1 MSVSMNPATLVAFFM
16 ALVRTTAFLA
26 ATPLFNGG
34 WLPMRVRTGLAMA
47 ISLSLT
53 ASYSGSVTFTG
64 VVPLLFALFVQ
75 ALAGLALGLCVA
87 IVFSAIQVAGELIDL
102 QVGFSFGSQL
112 DPLSGSMAA
121 PVARYYQMVGMAVVF
136 AAGGHVLVLRGFIR
150 SVQAVPL
157 GGLNLATLGDHLL
170 SLTSSVLVAAIEISL
185 PLIAALFCAEVA
197 LGLLG
202 KAAPQLNVLVLGF
215 ALKALIAFVLLAVI
229 ISVLPGAST
238 SLIERGLRAGLSAL
252 VP

>member
-1 MSVSMNPATLVAFFM
+1 VNVAMNQGTLIAFFM
-16 ALVRTTAFLA
+16 ALVRSSAFLA
-26 ATPLFNGG
+26 ATPLFNGK
-34 WLPMRVRTGLAMA
+34 WLPMRIRIGLAMA
-47 ISLSLT
+47 ISLGLVSSFDGTITYTGLPSL
-53 ASYSGSVTFTG
+53 
-64 VVPLLFALFVQ
+64 LLLLVQQ
-75 ALAGLALGLCVA
+75 ALAGVALGLCVA
-87 IVFSAIQVAGELIDL
+87 IVFSGVQVAGELLDL
-102 QVGFSFGSQL
+102 QVGFSFGAQL
-112 DPLSGSMAA
+112 DPLSGTMSS
-121 PVARYYQMVGMAVVF
+121 PIARFYQMVGMAVVF
-136 AAGGHVLVLRGFIR
+136 AAGGHVMVLRGFLR

-157 GGLNLATLGDHLL
+157 GGLDLARLGDHLL

-229 ISVLPGAST
+229 IAALPGASS
-238 SLIERGLRAGLSAL
+238 SLIERGLRAGLSAM